1 MATLLGWERKVK
13 KRQQWGE
20 KVNLPNRKKNKQQ
33 NIHETLNKLFFHISI
48 AKIIEKHIN
57 GRKLLGKV
65 MSLCYG
71 LVNSQ
76 HRLFISFT
84 L

>member
-1 MATLLGWERKVK
+1 MGK
-13 KRQQWGE
+13 KSKNRQQWGE
-20 KVNLPNRKKNKQQ
+20 KVNPPKREKNKQQ
-33 NIHETLNKLFFHISI
+33 NIHESLNKLFFHISI
-48 AKIIEKHIN
+48 AKIIENHIN
-57 GRKLLGKV
+57 GHKLLGKV